1 MGVELDHAEEVVEL
15 GADVRRNLGVSH
27 GGQRWRRVR
36 KSLIR
41 RLVEGLAEAVRREG
55 LAAMAGGAGMVCV
68 GVLAARV
75 GGGVGGA
82 GSEDRDTR

>member
-1 MGVELDHAEEVVEL
+1 M
-15 GADVRRNLGVSH
+15 
-27 GGQRWRRVR
+27 R